1 MALIWVM
8 DARELFSMS
17 KAKNIFRFKLN
28 FKHYKKVLTTCYYR
42 TKCLVDVSGS
52 SYVSLSTL
60 NCAAKFYYW
69 LDCIQYTEHNLE
81 DLHEALCGDKCEAAC
96 RVAIDI
102 MLGQWR
108 LYLLHLRRQNPSSPH
123 QTWPSPPQRGS
134 VKAYQAISQDGRVSP
149 YNKEISSVFH
159 HRKSRLGNGIHYK
172 SAGEEGDLLN
182 EYDGNEA
189 TSGVLERRILAS
201 ALYCNS
207 FCVTR
212 VAGPR
217 KSTT

>member
-1 MALIWVM
+1 MFDRCLRVFVCKS
-8 DARELFSMS
+8 EYS
-17 KAKNIFRFKLN
+17 KLCSQ
-28 FKHYKKVLTTCYYR
+28 VYY
-42 TKCLVDVSGS
+42 
-52 SYVSLSTL
+52 Y
-60 NCAAKFYYW
+60 
-69 LDCIQYTEHNLE
+69 IQYTEHNLE

-134 VKAYQAISQDGRVSP
+134 VKAYQAVSQGGRVSP

-189 TSGVLERRILAS
+189 MSGVLERRISAP